1 MKGSKK
7 GDEVNPYMQ
16 HVPKLDLRGINQQIE
31 DKESKVIRCLR
42 DGIID
47 GVKPMKQSIKGVK
60 KEAQDGTGWLCP
72 KKLPSDLE
80 NVESMSLISFKIQKS
95 NSHLLL

>member
-1 MKGSKK
+1 
-7 GDEVNPYMQ
+7 
-16 HVPKLDLRGINQQIE
+16 
-31 DKESKVIRCLR
+31 
-42 DGIID
+42 
-47 GVKPMKQSIKGVK
+47 MKQSIKGAK